1 MERKFWKWNL
11 HFEKL
16 LLLGWVVC
24 LHPFL
29 EVMWLI
35 SYLGKKENGPII
47 HSTPC
52 PSYGQALLFALF
64 ESDVEWM
71 GKIFR
76 RQCWLILCLC
86 FHRLVWRMQ
95 ILFCLLTS
103 LKWFPISSHWWVHF
117 TAFTWDKSGF
127 VLSVEQYSFQSL
139 EIWGLFFLEVK
150 EVANLD
156 IGTGLVQ
163 ISFMTTLNLHF
174 LYHVCVYW

>member
-1 MERKFWKWNL
+1 MEQKIQEMELMFW
-11 HFEKL
+11 KL
-16 LLLGWVVC
+16 LLLSWVVC

-47 HSTPC
+47 HVTPC
-52 PSYGQALLFALF
+52 PSYEEALLFALF
-64 ESDVEWM
+64 ESDVEWL

-76 RQCWLILCLC
+76 RQCWLILFLC

-103 LKWFPISSHWWVHF
+103 MKWFPISSHWWVNF
-117 TAFTWDKSGF
+117 TAFIWDKSAF
-127 VLSVEQYSFQSL
+127 VLSAKQYYFQSL

-150 EVANLD
+150 EVANWD
-156 IGTGLVQ
+156 MGTGLV
-163 ISFMTTLNLHF
+163 
-174 LYHVCVYW
+174 